1 MSATTSADAPQTK
14 TPAPPDKGGRGAT
27 LSYLTGQLRQLGLFI
42 ALIAIVILL
51 QAMTHGVTLS
61 PRNVSNLVVQNSYIL
76 ILAIGMVMVI
86 IAGHIDLSVGSV
98 VATIG
103 ALAGVL
109 NNKMDIPWLP
119 TIIICLAAGA
129 LVGAWQGFWIAY
141 FKIPAFIVTLGG
153 MLAFRGVAQIL
164 LKNTEISPFDQTFRK
179 MGSGFLPD
187 LGGGTSY
194 LEPLTMILAVA
205 SVVALVAQG
214 IGARRARVRNG
225 LTVEP
230 LLWYLLKTAFMVALI
245 LVIAWR
251 LASYRGTPIVLV
263 ILGVLVVAYSAVMAN
278 TVFGRQ
284 IYAIGGNLR
293 AAELSGVNARRVNF
307 LLFVNMGVLAALAGL
322 VFTAQLNLAGPSAGD
337 GFELDAIA
345 AVFIGGA
352 AVSGGIGTIG
362 GAIVGGL
369 IIGIL
374 NNGMT
379 ILGVGT
385 EWQELIKGLVLLAAV
400 AFDVFNKRRAV
411 RSAD

>member
-1 MSATTSADAPQTK
+1 MSTTSAP
-14 TPAPPDKGGRGAT
+14 PARANALQRGAAF
-27 LSYLTGQLRQLGLFI
+27 LSGELRQIGLFI
-42 ALIAIVILL
+42 ALIVIVLLL
-51 QAMTHGVTLS
+51 QVLTQGVTLS
-61 PRNVSNLVVQNSYIL
+61 PRNVSNLVLQNSYVL
-76 ILAIGMVMVI
+76 ILAIGMVMII

-98 VATIG
+98 VAVVG

-109 NNKMDIPWLP
+109 NNKMHVPWWA
-119 TIIICLAAGA
+119 TIILCLLGGA
-129 LVGAWQGFWIAY
+129 IIGAWQGFWVAY

-153 MLAFRGVAQIL
+153 MLLFRGLAQIL
-164 LKNTEISPFDQTFRK
+164 LHNTQISPFDDTFRK
-179 MGSGFLPD
+179 IGSGFLPD

-194 LEPLTMILAVA
+194 LEPLTMIIAVVA
-205 SVVALVAQG
+205 IIALVAQG
-214 IGARRARVRNG
+214 LRARVSRAKNG
-225 LTVEP
+225 LELEPFTWFIVKTVFMAA
-230 LLWYLLKTAFMVALI
+230 LLFVVAWL
-245 LVIAWR
+245 
-251 LASYRGTPIVLV
+251 LASYRGTPIVLIV
-263 ILGVLVVAYSAVMAN
+263 LGVLVIGYTAVMSN
-278 TVFGRQ
+278 SVFGRH

-307 LLFVNMGVLAALAGL
+307 LLFVNMGVLSALAGL

-352 AVSGGIGTIG
+352 AVTGGIGTVG

-385 EWQELIKGLVLLAAV
+385 EWQEFIKGLVLLGAV
-400 AFDVFNKRRAV
+400 AFDVFNKRRAA
-411 RSAD
+411 RSGS

>member
-1 MSATTSADAPQTK
+1 MSATTSAPAPQK
-14 TPAPPDKGGRGAT
+14 GAPAPREGALQAT
-27 LSYLTGQLRQLGLFI
+27 LGYLTGQLRQLGLFI

-51 QAMTHGVTLS
+51 QILTNGVTLS

-98 VATIG
+98 VAVIG
-103 ALAGVL
+103 ALAGVF
-109 NNKMDIPWLP
+109 NNKMGLPWLP
-119 TIIICLAAGA
+119 TIVLCLIAGA
-129 LVGAWQGFWIAY
+129 LIGAWQGFWIAY

-153 MLAFRGVAQIL
+153 MLAFRGLAQIFL
-164 LKNTEISPFDQTFRK
+164 HNTQISPFDEAFRK
-179 MGSGFLPD
+179 IGSGFLPD

-194 LEPLTMILAVA
+194 LEPLTMILAVI
-205 SVVALVAQG
+205 SVVALATLGV
-214 IGARRARVRNG
+214 GARRGRARNG
-225 LTVEP
+225 LAQEP
-230 LLWYLLKTAFMVALI
+230 LLWWLGKTVFMAALI
-245 LVIAWR
+245 LIVAWQ

-263 ILGVLVVAYSAVMAN
+263 ILGALVIAYSAVMAN

-284 IYAIGGNLR
+284 VYAIGGNLR

-352 AVSGGIGTIG
+352 AVTGGIGTVG

-385 EWQELIKGLVLLAAV
+385 EWQEFIKGLVLLAAV
-400 AFDVFNKRRAV
+400 AFDVFNKRRAS
-411 RSAD
+411 RSAT

>member
-1 MSATTSADAPQTK
+1 MSATTSARTPQAGV
-14 TPAPPDKGGRGAT
+14 PAPRESALQAT
-27 LSYLTGQLRQLGLFI
+27 LGYLTGQLRQLGLFI

-51 QAMTHGVTLS
+51 QILTNGVTLS

-98 VATIG
+98 VAVIG

-109 NNKMDIPWLP
+109 NNKWDVPWLP
-119 TIIICLAAGA
+119 TILLCLAAGA
-129 LVGAWQGFWIAY
+129 LIGAWQGFWIAY

-153 MLAFRGVAQIL
+153 MLAFRGLAQIFL
-164 LKNTEISPFDQTFRK
+164 HNTQISPFDETFRK
-179 MGSGFLPD
+179 IGAGFLPD

-194 LEPLTMILAVA
+194 LEPLTMILAVV

-214 IGARRARVRNG
+214 FGARRGRARNG
-225 LTVEP
+225 LALEP
-230 LLWYLLKTAFMVALI
+230 FLWFLLKTLFMVALI
-245 LVIAWR
+245 LIIAWR

-263 ILGVLVVAYSAVMAN
+263 ILGVLVIAYSAVMAN

-284 IYAIGGNLR
+284 VYAIGGNLR

-352 AVSGGIGTIG
+352 AVTGGIGTVG

-385 EWQELIKGLVLLAAV
+385 EWQEFIKGLVLLAAV
-400 AFDVFNKRRAV
+400 AFDVFNKRRAA
-411 RSAD
+411 RSAT